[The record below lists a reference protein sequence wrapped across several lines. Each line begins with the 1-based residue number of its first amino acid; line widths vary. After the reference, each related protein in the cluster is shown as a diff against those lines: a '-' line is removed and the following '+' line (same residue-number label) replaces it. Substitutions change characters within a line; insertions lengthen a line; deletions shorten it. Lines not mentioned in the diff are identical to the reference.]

1 MKETIKTPS
10 NNESNSNEQEQQE
23 KRKRDRKSD
32 TFERSRRFSLTFVI
46 VVLGLAMVCI
56 IALDWYSVVSILHAP
71 SGGTALSAAEKV
83 ESTILASGIAI
94 IGIAIAVW
102 AGLNIIQVLE
112 KGMFDDLQNKVKADA
127 DEINEKINEE
137 LESSSKEHSRFQKER
152 RSKYRT
158 DFITYLAQSKDRLN
172 LYLANEFKAISEFEG
187 DAELY
192 LELNE
197 IEHYFRTVYQNHADK
212 IRLDETQ
219 LKLIT
224 ENAKEVSKKIE
235 ELHQVSSEEVRRS
248 LSLFTRYLDL
258 RIAESKYYYGYEPTD
273 QKVALFEDAAKRYLK
288 SFPKLKEPE
297 KYASGEL
304 FLDGNVIFTGYML
317 NTVGDCYCNMLKQM
331 VYQEG
336 STKFQETEKN
346 ALRYYQTLE
355 EFMCRFK
362 KNPHVY
368 QEVYYRNYGCAL
380 EHIITGYRTKPD
392 KQAEAI
398 QKYGPKLKE
407 VYEKS
412 VQLNLLDT
420 RHEAN
425 SFYTYVSLFHKTMNL
440 YLNLQDKTAEDGE
453 AYSDFADCDSLW
465 KESEISK
472 EKMDALKTYAEQ
484 AEVYADFAVSAFAD
498 RLVFF
503 KHRAFIKR
511 DLYCLYRY
519 FDQVEAAVDKLKEF
533 CMYAE
538 ELRKMYPNGSEWDRF
553 AFEID
558 AQSKTLQNFRN

>member
-1 MKETIKTPS
+1 MKETIDTPS
-10 NNESNSNEQEQQE
+10 SNINNNEQEQQE

-112 KGMFDDLQNKVKADA
+112 KGMVDSLRQ
-127 DEINEKINEE
+127 EIDKLYSQRVNFV
-137 LESSSKEHSRFQKER
+137 RER
-152 RSKYRT
+152 RVTNKN
-158 DFITYLAQSKDRLN
+158 DFVSYLAQSKDRLN

-187 DAELY
+187 DAEFY
-192 LELNE
+192 LKLNE
-197 IEHYFRTVYQNHADK
+197 IEHYFRTVYQNHEDK
-212 IRLDETQ
+212 IRLDSAQ
-219 LKLIT
+219 LGQITNTAEKLLAEI
-224 ENAKEVSKKIE
+224 KESNP
-235 ELHQVSSEEVRRS
+235 QPSEEVSRS
-248 LSLFTRYLDL
+248 ISLFTRYLDL
-258 RIAESKYYYGYEPTD
+258 RIAEAKYYYGYDSE
-273 QKVALFEDAAKRYLK
+273 KEKKERFEDAAKRYLK

>member
-1 MKETIKTPS
+1 M
-10 NNESNSNEQEQQE
+10 
-23 KRKRDRKSD
+23 
-32 TFERSRRFSLTFVI
+32 
-46 VVLGLAMVCI
+46 
-56 IALDWYSVVSILHAP
+56 
-71 SGGTALSAAEKV
+71 
-83 ESTILASGIAI
+83 
-94 IGIAIAVW
+94 
-102 AGLNIIQVLE
+102 
-112 KGMFDDLQNKVKADA
+112 
-127 DEINEKINEE
+127 
-137 LESSSKEHSRFQKER
+137 
-152 RSKYRT
+152 
-158 DFITYLAQSKDRLN
+158 
-172 LYLANEFKAISEFEG
+172 
-187 DAELY
+187 
-192 LELNE
+192 
-197 IEHYFRTVYQNHADK
+197 
-212 IRLDETQ
+212 
-219 LKLIT
+219 
-224 ENAKEVSKKIE
+224 
-235 ELHQVSSEEVRRS
+235 
-248 LSLFTRYLDL
+248 TRYLDL
-258 RIAESKYYYGYEPTD
+258 RLAESKYYYGYEPTD
-273 QKVALFEDAAKRYLK
+273 QKVALFEDAAERYLK
-288 SFPKLKEPE
+288 SFPDLKYPE
-297 KYASGEL
+297 KYASGEQ
-304 FLDGNVIFTGYML
+304 FLDGSVIFTGYML

-380 EHIITGYRTKPD
+380 EHIIAGYRGSPKE
-392 KQAEAI
+392 QAEAI

-425 SFYTYVSLFHKTMNL
+425 SFYTYLSLFHKTMNL
-440 YLNLQDKTAEDGE
+440 YLNLQGASAENGE

-465 KESEISK
+465 DVVKMAELSD
-472 EKMDALKTYAEQ
+472 EKKDELKAYAEQ
-484 AEVYADFAVSAFAD
+484 AEVYADFAVAAFAD

-519 FDQVEAAVDKLKEF
+519 FDQVDAAVDKLKEF